1 MRILIMSKPWAL
13 FGLRFLM
20 IFAISSLVNEI
31 VERRLIV
38 FLKELVGELL
48 VFSTSVYCLA
58 EKS

>member
-1 MRILIMSKPWAL
+1 
-13 FGLRFLM
+13 M

-38 FLKELVGELL
+38 FLKELVGKLL
-48 VFSTSVYCLA
+48 VFSTSVHGLA